1 MYARYVKLRDARG
14 LRDTDVAKAT
24 GINQTTFSEWKKG
37 KGVPKVPK
45 LLKIADFFGITLD
58 ELVRGHA

>member
-1 MYARYVKLRDARG
+1 MYARYVKLRNARG
-14 LRDTDVAKAT
+14 LRDTDVAKALN
-24 GINQTTFSEWKKG
+24 IPQATFSEWKRG
-37 KGVPKVPK
+37 KSVPKVPK

>member
-1 MYARYVKLRDARG
+1 MYAKYVELRDKKG
-14 LRDTDVAKAT
+14 LRDIDVAKAI
-24 GINQTTFSEWKKG
+24 GIPQTTFSEWKKG
-37 KGVPKVPK
+37 KAVPKVPK